1 MEVQSMRVWLHVGVL
16 VVMVGAGSR
25 VVTAQTVERG
35 WWDWATPFVS
45 SGQTGRVAIPRPR
58 DDGGDD
64 RTRDRLPS
72 DTRDDDGQISPE
84 RPEGRTSRGR
94 GGLPISGGPGRGR
107 GRGDAGTPAFCRTG
121 EGHPVFGWQWCV
133 DRGFARRG
141 DRYRP
146 VWQREGWTDIIP
158 PWPTRQRE
166 GRVDAGTL
174 GAILGDIV
182 FGRLRA
188 RADQLDAD
196 GPLEARWIRP
206 QPDALVLQ
214 VRAGDL
220 PIAELSDT
228 TGDGSAEVVMVNRPT
243 R

>member
-1 MEVQSMRVWLHVGVL
+1 MRVWLHVGML
-16 VVMVGAGSR
+16 LMMVGGGSR

-58 DDGGDD
+58 DNGEDD

-72 DTRDDDGQISPE
+72 ETRDDDAQIPPG
-84 RPEGRTSRGR
+84 RPDGRTSRGR
-94 GGLPISGGPGRGR
+94 GGQTAPSGLGQDRGR
-107 GRGDAGTPAFCRTG
+107 GAGGTPAFCRTG

-133 DRGFARRG
+133 DRGFARGG

-146 VWQREGWTDIIP
+146 VWQRKPWADIIP
-158 PWPTRQRE
+158 RWPGRQRE

-174 GAILGDIV
+174 GAILGDMA

-188 RADQLDAD
+188 HADQLDAR

-206 QPDALVLQ
+206 EPDALVLQ
-214 VRAGDL
+214 IRAGDL
-220 PIAELSDT
+220 PIAEVSDT
-228 TGDGSAEVVMVNRPT
+228 TGDGRANEVMVNQPT